1 MSRLGIR
8 VLVLLLA
15 LPLLFLAIFVPF
27 VGLVAALFI
36 ALAVLALGG
45 LLATAGQ
52 WRERKKEMGRRGA

>member
-8 VLVLLLA
+8 ILVLVVS

-27 VGLVAALFI
+27 VGLFAALLI
-36 ALAVLALGG
+36 GLAVLALLG

-52 WRERKKEMGRRGA
+52 WRERRRTMGRGG